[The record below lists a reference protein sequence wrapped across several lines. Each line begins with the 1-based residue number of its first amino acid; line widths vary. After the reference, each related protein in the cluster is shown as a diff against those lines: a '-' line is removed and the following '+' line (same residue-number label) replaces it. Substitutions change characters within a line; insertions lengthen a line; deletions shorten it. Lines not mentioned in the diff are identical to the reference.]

1 MVAPKKQAGTSTKLG
16 VAAAGAAFAAA
27 AIFRRRRMAAE
38 APHPLAGSLAKRV
51 ENFEKFVEL
60 PSQKKFHTSSG
71 DMGDDYSAMP
81 DTAAM
86 V

>member
-1 MVAPKKQAGTSTKLG
+1 MSFSAAGVAL
-16 VAAAGAAFAAA
+16 VAAAMYKSRRTAAP
-27 AIFRRRRMAAE
+27 

-60 PSQKKFHTSSG
+60 RGKNKANSDSS
-71 DMGDDYSAMP
+71 MGDDYSAMP